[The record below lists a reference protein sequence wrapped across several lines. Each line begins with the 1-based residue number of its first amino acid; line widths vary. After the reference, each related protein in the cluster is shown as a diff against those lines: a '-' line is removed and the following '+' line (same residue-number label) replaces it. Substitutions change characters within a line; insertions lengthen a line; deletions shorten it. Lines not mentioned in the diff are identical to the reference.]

1 MITEI
6 EQFEST
12 NTKSIE
18 SGKKERRITYGY
30 FILS

>member
-6 EQFEST
+6 EQFEPT
-12 NTKSIE
+12 ITKSIE
-18 SGKKERRITYGY
+18 YGNKERQITYGY